1 MFNTMTQLLHPL
13 SSHHKQTWIKRSP
26 IDEVG
31 LPWLAVMC
39 PPSLSVSPLERA
51 EKILWKS
58 WESR

>member
-51 EKILWKS
+51 EKIL
-58 WESR
+58 